1 MLLNGH
7 EMAASYYLCDYDY
20 LYVPLRFVAETFGG
34 KVQYVDDYEKT
45 YCHED
50 DSESPNWVKVSVIA
64 IEMPNGTKP
73 QYVSKNGLEKITD
86 VSVQYQKDLI
96 AAKEETNQE
105 IEQKFYY
112 DASAVTYTGKK
123 LGRFY
128 VYELK
133 GFENF
138 PIYFNEYTGE
148 IYSESAGLAFAGL
161 HKGFINIGF
170 MLS

>member
-1 MLLNGH
+1 MF
-7 EMAASYYLCDYDY
+7 
-20 LYVPLRFVAETFGG
+20 P
-34 KVQYVDDYEKT
+34 K
-45 YCHED
+45 
-50 DSESPNWVKVSVIA
+50 
-64 IEMPNGTKP
+64 
-73 QYVSKNGLEKITD
+73 EKITD

-96 AAKEETNQE
+96 AAKEEPNQE
-105 IEQKFYY
+105 IEEKFNY

-128 VYELK
+128 IYELK
-133 GFENF
+133 EFENF